1 VKRMRSGQAGAIP
14 CGDARVQS
22 ATPAVDRAGVAQGT
36 WRFRPRRFWWRAS
49 LRLRGRRVHGT
60 DLAAITLAFIA
71 LGLTAAEPRDFRAAD
86 TQSNDH
92 PTARAL
98 VHMSELVSDRTQGRH
113 RMIVYPG
120 GVLGEQEAS
129 FEQTRTGGID
139 INRTNMA
146 PLASF
151 VGKANVF
158 GLPFLFRSADHLH
171 RILDGPIGDD
181 ILQSLEP
188 HGFVGLAFFESGARS
203 IYTVRRPVRTIDDIK
218 GLRIRL
224 QQSDLMLEMFAA
236 LGAEPVILPY
246 TRTKTALTTGLIDA
260 AENNWPSYVASDH
273 YSVAPYFALTEHTM
287 TPDVLIMSMKAW
299 RSLSPA
305 DQNIFRNAA
314 RDSSMFLR
322 GQWKNWEASFRCPSC
337 AAAASGDDLKSNFQ
351 VKKLARRQPE
361 IRTPRQILFFGV
373 SRKSESVR
381 VRGAKKL

>member
-1 VKRMRSGQAGAIP
+1 MR
-14 CGDARVQS
+14 
-22 ATPAVDRAGVAQGT
+22 
-36 WRFRPRRFWWRAS
+36 RREF
-49 LRLRGRRVHGT
+49 
-60 DLAAITLAFIA
+60 ITLVGNAA
-71 LGLTAAEPRDFRAAD
+71 AAWPLTARAQNTAKTAAEPRDFRAAD

-120 GVLGEQEAS
+120 GVLGEQQAT

-151 VGKANVF
+151 VGKANIF

-171 RILDGPIGDD
+171 RILDGPIGED

-203 IYTVRRPVRTIDDIK
+203 VYTVRRPIQTIDDIK

-224 QQSDLMLEMFAA
+224 QKSDLMVEMFKT

-260 AENNWPSYVASDH
+260 AENNWPSYVASNH
-273 YSVAPYFALTEHTM
+273 YSVAPFFTLTEHTM
-287 TPDVLIMSMKAW
+287 TPDILIMSMKAW
-299 RSLSPA
+299 RSLDPA
-305 DQNIFRNAA
+305 DQKIFRSAA
-314 RDSSMFLR
+314 RDSSIYLR
-322 GQWKNWEASFRCPSC
+322 GQWKSWEAGRRKQ
-337 AAAASGDDLKSNFQ
+337 AADLGVTIIEIDRKPLEAILKGLYPKFLMDSQ
-351 VKKLARRQPE
+351 SRQLVE
-361 IRTPRQILFFGV
+361 FIEKDQ
-373 SRKSESVR
+373 
-381 VRGAKKL
+381 

>member
-1 VKRMRSGQAGAIP
+1 MKRREVISLLGGAAAVWP
-14 CGDARVQS
+14 LTAR
-22 ATPAVDRAGVAQGT
+22 AQNT
-36 WRFRPRRFWWRAS
+36 AK
-49 LRLRGRRVHGT
+49 
-60 DLAAITLAFIA
+60 
-71 LGLTAAEPRDFRAAD
+71 TAAEPRDFRAAD

-120 GVLGEQEAS
+120 GVLGEQQAT

-151 VGKANVF
+151 VGKANIF

-171 RILDGPIGDD
+171 RILDGPIGED

-203 IYTVRRPVRTIDDIK
+203 VYTVRRPIQTIDDIK

-224 QQSDLMLEMFAA
+224 QKSDLMVEMFKT

-260 AENNWPSYVASDH
+260 AENNWPSYVTSDH

-287 TPDVLIMSMKAW
+287 TPDVLIMSRKAW
-299 RSLSPA
+299 RSLDSE
-305 DQNIFRNAA
+305 DQNIFRHAA
-314 RDSSMFLR
+314 RDSSIFLR
-322 GQWKNWEASFRCPSC
+322 RQWKNWEASLRKQALDLGVTVIEIDRKPLQ
-337 AAAASGDDLKSNFQ
+337 AALPALYAKVLTDSHSRDLVEWIQKDQ
-351 VKKLARRQPE
+351 
-361 IRTPRQILFFGV
+361 
-373 SRKSESVR
+373 
-381 VRGAKKL
+381 

>member
-1 VKRMRSGQAGAIP
+1 MR
-14 CGDARVQS
+14 
-22 ATPAVDRAGVAQGT
+22 
-36 WRFRPRRFWWRAS
+36 RREF
-49 LRLRGRRVHGT
+49 
-60 DLAAITLAFIA
+60 ITLVGNAA
-71 LGLTAAEPRDFRAAD
+71 AAWPLTARAQNTAKTAAEPRDFRAAD

-120 GVLGEQEAS
+120 GVLGEQQAT

-151 VGKANVF
+151 VGKANIF

-171 RILDGPIGDD
+171 RILDGPIGED

-203 IYTVRRPVRTIDDIK
+203 VYTVRRPIQTIDDIK

-224 QQSDLMLEMFAA
+224 QKSDLMVEMFKT

-260 AENNWPSYVASDH
+260 AENNWPSYVTSDH

-287 TPDVLIMSMKAW
+287 TPDVLIMSRKAW
-299 RSLSPA
+299 RSLDSE
-305 DQNIFRNAA
+305 DQNIFRHAA
-314 RDSSMFLR
+314 RDSSIFLR
-322 GQWKNWEASFRCPSC
+322 RQWKNWEASLRKQALDLGVTVIEIDRKPLQ
-337 AAAASGDDLKSNFQ
+337 AALPALYAKVLTDSHSRDLVEWIQKDQ
-351 VKKLARRQPE
+351 
-361 IRTPRQILFFGV
+361 
-373 SRKSESVR
+373 
-381 VRGAKKL
+381 

>member
-1 VKRMRSGQAGAIP
+1 MG
-14 CGDARVQS
+14 S
-22 ATPAVDRAGVAQGT
+22 ACADLTPPVGS
-36 WRFRPRRFWWRAS
+36 WWRVS
-49 LRLRGRRVHGT
+49 LQLRGRRVHGT
-60 DLAAITLAFIA
+60 DLATITLAFIA

-86 TQSNDH
+86 TQSSDH

-120 GVLGEQEAS
+120 GVLGEQEAT

-146 PLASF
+146 PLTSF

-171 RILDGPIGDD
+171 RILDGAIGND
-181 ILQSLEP
+181 ILQSFEP

-203 IYTVRRPVRTIDDIK
+203 VYTVSRPVRAIDDIK
-218 GLRIRL
+218 RLRIRL
-224 QQSDLMLEMFAA
+224 QQSDLMVEMFAA

-246 TRTKTALTTGLIDA
+246 TRTKTALATGLIDA

-299 RSLSPA
+299 RSLDPA

-314 RDSSMFLR
+314 RDTSIFLR
-322 GQWKNWEASFRCPSC
+322 GQWKNWEASFRKQALDLGVTVIEIDQKPLE
-337 AAAASGDDLKSNFQ
+337 AALTGLYTKVLTDSH
-351 VKKLARRQPE
+351 
-361 IRTPRQILFFGV
+361 
-373 SRKSESVR
+373 SRHLVEYIQKDQ
-381 VRGAKKL
+381 